1 MPAASR
7 PLRLGVALLVL
18 GSCSGRGS
26 GVRASGTI
34 EMDEIDVASM
44 VGGRVASL
52 RVDEGDTVRAGDT
65 LAVLDRGEVVAE
77 LVSQAAQAARATAQL
92 EDVRAG
98 PRPAEIES
106 ARAELKAA
114 TAQAE
119 FAAADLERIRKLY
132 EQRVASASDYD
143 RARTTADAAAARR
156 TQAAER
162 LRLLEEGSRKTQIAA
177 AQHAADAARAQVTG
191 ARTRFG
197 ELSLLAPSAGVVL
210 LRNFQPGELVAPN
223 VPVVTLGNPERLW
236 MRCYVDAPRLP
247 GVRLGAPA
255 EIRVDGE
262 NRVFRGRVTEIAT
275 RAEFTPRAALTEEE
289 RANLVF
295 GVKVTLDPTHGTL
308 KPGLPAEAR
317 ILEPGR

>member
-1 MPAASR
+1 
-7 PLRLGVALLVL
+7 
-18 GSCSGRGS
+18 
-26 GVRASGTI
+26 
-34 EMDEIDVASM
+34 
-44 VGGRVASL
+44 
-52 RVDEGDTVRAGDT
+52 VDEGDTVRAGDT

-77 LVSQAAQAARATAQL
+77 LVSQAAQAARASAQL

-132 EQRVASASDYD
+132 EQRVA
-143 RARTTADAAAARR
+143 
-156 TQAAER
+156 
-162 LRLLEEGSRKTQIAA
+162 
-177 AQHAADAARAQVTG
+177 
-191 ARTRFG
+191 
-197 ELSLLAPSAGVVL
+197 
-210 LRNFQPGELVAPN
+210 PN
-223 VPVVTLGNPERLW
+223 VPVVALGNPERLW

-262 NRVFRGRVTEIAT
+262 NHVFRGRVTEIAT
-275 RAEFTPRAALTEEE
+275 RAEFTPRAALTEDE

-295 GVKVTLDPTHGTL
+295 GVKV
-308 KPGLPAEAR
+308 A
-317 ILEPGR
+317 